1 MSAPGTPAPPT
12 SPAPM
17 QVAPASTVTPVTAA
31 PATSTVPGAPAT
43 APDAVPAVETVE
55 LNPAFQDGP
64 VDGVPV
70 TLQPLDSAPDIPGPE
85 FTTLPSST
93 PVPEV
98 ATELEAEPPKPTWAH
113 GLFGCFDMD
122 TKLLGLTLCC
132 PCITFGANAEL
143 LGEDWMLYCLFCILP
158 GPMCYFGPYIRNK
171 IRRTFDIEGS
181 DNEDVLSY
189 LLCPCLA
196 IVQETQQLKSA
207 GMKPGGEAMNRG

>member
-12 SPAPM
+12 SPAPV
-17 QVAPASTVTPVTAA
+17 QVAPVSAAA
-31 PATSTVPGAPAT
+31 PAAPAPGAVPASFQAT
-43 APDAVPAVETVE
+43 PAAAPVPAVETVE
-55 LNPAFQDGP
+55 VNHAFQDGT
-64 VDGVPV
+64 VEGTPV
-70 TLQPLDSAPDIPGPE
+70 TLQPLDSSDTTGPE
-85 FTTLPSST
+85 FTTLPSVT
-93 PVPEV
+93 PVPEPAPV
-98 ATELEAEPPKPTWAH
+98 PEEEPAKPVWAH

-122 TKLLGLTLCC
+122 MKLLGLTMCC

-171 IRRTFDIEGS
+171 IRKTFEIEGS
-181 DNEDVLSY
+181 DNEDVLAY

>member
-1 MSAPGTPAPPT
+1 MSAPEYPAPPT
-12 SPAPM
+12 LPAPV
-17 QVAPASTVTPVTAA
+17 QVAPANAPAQPGPVTVTTQTPPPT
-31 PATSTVPGAPAT
+31 
-43 APDAVPAVETVE
+43 AVPAVETVE
-55 LNPAFQDGP
+55 ANQTLQNGTAEGE
-64 VDGVPV
+64 PV
-70 TLQPLDSAPDIPGPE
+70 TLQPLDSAGLETPGPE
-85 FTTLPSST
+85 FTTLPSAT
-93 PVPEV
+93 PVPEP
-98 ATELEAEPPKPTWAH
+98 APEPEEEAPKPTWAH

-122 TKLLGLTLCC
+122 LKLLGLTLFC

-171 IRRTFDIEGS
+171 IRKTFEIEEE
-181 DNEDVLSY
+181 DKDDVLAY